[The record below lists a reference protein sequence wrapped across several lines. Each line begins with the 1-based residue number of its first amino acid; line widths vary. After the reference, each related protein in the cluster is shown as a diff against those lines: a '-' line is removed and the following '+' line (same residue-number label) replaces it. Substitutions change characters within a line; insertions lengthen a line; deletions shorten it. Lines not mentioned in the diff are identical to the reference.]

1 MRQAAKRAQAFDF
14 ARQGVASE
22 FPSPTSLRTVA
33 FHGGF
38 QVPLVSVSKAAKLF
52 QVSRPTLQKAL
63 KDGTITGEKVM
74 AGGSESWQIDTAEL
88 ARIYSLRKA
97 DHDKEGWQDSSDDQ
111 RIDVEKPDAFQ
122 PLPDKLDREVENLRA
137 ELEKVRAE
145 RDQERVQRIE
155 AQAVAAERKRL
166 LDEMVLLPRP
176 DAQAS
181 LAPSRGFWSRWRRR

>member
-1 MRQAAKRAQAFDF
+1 MKVKEQESACTSPR
-14 ARQGVASE
+14 VTSE
-22 FPSPTSLRTVA
+22 LPPLPSLRTVA

-63 KDGTITGEKVM
+63 KDGTITGEKMM

-88 ARIYSLRKA
+88 ARLYSLRGA
-97 DHDKEGWQDSSDDQ
+97 DRGKLGWQGTSGGQPVDM
-111 RIDVEKPDAFQ
+111 ENPATFQ
-122 PLPDKLDREVENLRA
+122 PLPDKLDREVESLRA

-145 RDQERVQRIE
+145 RDQERAERIE

-176 DAQAS
+176 EAQT
-181 LAPSRGFWSRWRRR
+181 APPPPRGFWSRWRGR